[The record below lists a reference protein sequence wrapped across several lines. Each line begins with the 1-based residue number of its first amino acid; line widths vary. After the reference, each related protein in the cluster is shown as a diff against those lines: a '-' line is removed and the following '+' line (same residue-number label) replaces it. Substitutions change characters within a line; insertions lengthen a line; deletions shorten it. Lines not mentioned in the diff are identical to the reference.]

1 MGNDIYTEDPGAAEQ
16 KEFTL
21 SILTE
26 DKAGL
31 LNQITIIFLR
41 RKINIA
47 SLNVSSSEIEGV
59 SRFTLTVVS
68 TRETINKIVRYIGQ
82 IVEVLGA
89 FVYEEH
95 QVYYREI
102 ALYKVK
108 VIETSARSALKEVL
122 KKYAAR
128 ILVSTPH
135 HVIIEKTGTKIET
148 HQMSEELR
156 SYGPMEFVRSGR
168 VALSKSLR
176 EAETYIDELEKSL
189 SDQL

>member
-1 MGNDIYTEDPGAAEQ
+1 MGDAIYTQDTGAGEQ

-26 DKAGL
+26 DRAGL
-31 LNQITIIFLR
+31 LNQITIVFLR
-41 RKINIA
+41 RKVNIA
-47 SLNVSSSEIEGV
+47 SLNVSSSEVKGV
-59 SRFTLTVVS
+59 SRFTITVACTQES
-68 TRETINKIVRYIGQ
+68 INKIVRYIGQ
-82 IVEVLGA
+82 IVEVLGV
-89 FVYEEH
+89 FVYQEH

-108 VIETSARSALKEVL
+108 AVEASARSDLQEVV

-135 HVIIEKTGTKIET
+135 HIIIEKTGTKIET

-189 SDQL
+189 SNQP